1 MVTVPQGAPSWA
13 QQLAN
18 DVTAEFDRVARA
30 GFPVRMPQYSKADL
44 PAAANYPGTWIFVH
58 DATGGA
64 VPAYS
69 AGGAWLRAD
78 TSAVIS

>member
-1 MVTVPQGAPSWA
+1 MVTVPRDAPNWA

-18 DVTAEFDRVARA
+18 DMTAEFDRVART
-30 GFPVRMPQYSKADL
+30 GFPVRMPQYSKGNL
-44 PAAANYPGTWIFVH
+44 PSAATYSGCWIFVH

-69 AGGAWLRAD
+69 AGGQWLRAD